1 VRDMWQGGNGKDLR
15 IVDHVAGCSLS
26 ILAIVS
32 GNKVVPR
39 LHKDRDCE
47 TRGGIAFTDKPT
59 MEVAVGIHGLS
70 IYQSSLLDFR
80 GDD

>member
-1 VRDMWQGGNGKDLR
+1 MWQGGNGKDLR

-39 LHKDRDCE
+39 LHK
-47 TRGGIAFTDKPT
+47 IATARHA
-59 MEVAVGIHGLS
+59 EV
-70 IYQSSLLDFR
+70 
-80 GDD
+80 